1 MAKRS
6 QSRSTE
12 DTAAAADVY
21 IFRLF
26 VAGNE
31 PRSAEAIRNLSQIC
45 QAHLN
50 GRSRVEII
58 DVLDDFEAALRER
71 VVVTPTLIV
80 DSPPP
85 RITLVGTLADHAKV
99 RAALRLFEGES

>member
-6 QSRSTE
+6 QSRSTQ
-12 DTAAAADVY
+12 DTAAAEDVY
-21 IFRLF
+21 SFRLF

-45 QAHLN
+45 QEHLK
-50 GRSRVEII
+50 GRSQVEVI
-58 DVLDDFEAALRER
+58 DVLVDFEAALSER

-80 DSPPP
+80 ASPPP
-85 RITLVGTLADHAKV
+85 RITLVGTLADRAKV
-99 RAALRLFEGES
+99 RAALRLFEGE